1 MFNKVRFSKDTS
13 IQKAGIHHYHATLPD
28 SFVTAALIVDSDKL
42 NKMTI
47 SEISQMFPYSEST
60 KMKYLEI
67 SANFETW
74 EDAFNADFQAK
85 RSNQVN
91 II

>member
-13 IQKAGIHHYHATLPD
+13 IQTAGMSYYHATLPD
-28 SFVTAALIVDSDKL
+28 CFVTAALIVDSDKL
-42 NKMTI
+42 NKMTV
-47 SEISQMFPYSEST
+47 SEISQMFPYSESA

>member
-13 IQKAGIHHYHATLPD
+13 IKKAGIYSYHETLPD

-42 NKMTI
+42 NKMTV
-47 SEISQMFPYSEST
+47 SEISQMFPYSESA

-74 EDAFNADFQAK
+74 ENAVNADFQAK

>member
-28 SFVTAALIVDSDKL
+28 SFVTVALIVDSDKL

-47 SEISQMFPYSEST
+47 S
-60 KMKYLEI
+60 
-67 SANFETW
+67 
-74 EDAFNADFQAK
+74 
-85 RSNQVN
+85 
-91 II
+91 